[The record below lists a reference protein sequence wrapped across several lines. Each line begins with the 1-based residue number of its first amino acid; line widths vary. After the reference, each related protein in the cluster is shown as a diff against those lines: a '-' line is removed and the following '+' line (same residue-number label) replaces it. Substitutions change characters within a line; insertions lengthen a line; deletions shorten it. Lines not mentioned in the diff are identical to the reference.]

1 MGYAGAYSYGQ
12 TRSQGA
18 YVFKDLDLSD
28 ERQVLEI
35 LSLQEASY
43 AVEAELIGSFD
54 IPPLKDT
61 ADTLRRCGETFCGF
75 FAEGRLVGAISYRR
89 EGGVLD
95 IHRLVVNTDH
105 FRKGIARALVEH
117 VEKNAATVDRIAVS
131 TGTKNGPA
139 RHLYRSLG
147 FEETREAEV
156 AAGLRITFFK
166 NPYPPATSRGFRQW

>member
-1 MGYAGAYSYGQ
+1 
-12 TRSQGA
+12 
-18 YVFKDLDLSD
+18 
-28 ERQVLEI
+28 
-35 LSLQEASY
+35 
-43 AVEAELIGSFD
+43 VEAELIGSFD

-61 ADTLRRCGETFCGF
+61 ADTLRRCGETFCCF

-117 VEKNAATVDRIAVS
+117 VEKNAATVDRIVVS